1 MTLLIANYK
10 ISSFVG
16 GYKLSR
22 QKGKQWKIMAY
33 SSSLEE
39 ALTALFELRVRVDT
53 KQFVV
58 DFNNAKDFDAQQQA
72 LIAKIEASK
81 QEILGEVQNG

>member
-1 MTLLIANYK
+1 MVLLIANYK
-10 ISSFVG
+10 ITSFVG

-33 SSSLEE
+33 HQDLGD
-39 ALTALFELRVRVDT
+39 ALQALFELRVRVDT
-53 KQFVV
+53 KQFLV
-58 DFNNAKDFDAQQQA
+58 DFNDARAFDKQQQA

-81 QEILGEVQNG
+81 LEIVEGLK